1 MAETGPPTRS
11 NIFEEPDRADEFA
24 TRFPEQVRTML
35 AMLRMSKLGGLA
47 VAECDDFDLRRRLF
61 AYFKDRL
68 ADEGIYLYPYEVTN
82 EDLNLV
88 RALRDLTEQ
97 PRFKNLEFT
106 GKFKSIVIFVY
117 GIEKYDEAQE
127 ARFLY
132 LLNFLR
138 DAFTTIEQPVVI
150 WGTSRF
156 VTRMAR
162 SAPDFWSVK
171 GMLFSFPSTG
181 GLESSEGGATTGE
194 AEGLRARLPPLSRYL
209 QSVVED
215 PDYAVWHDLYLP
227 LKAVRAADAMKLA
240 PPRHTLTEEEMAQLQ
255 RAIPQTEVH
264 EAGETIVERG
274 APGDTCYVIVTG
286 QVEVL
291 VPDALGNEV
300 VVSTLGPGDFFGE
313 IALLQSVPRTAA
325 VRTTQPSRFLV
336 LNRRSLATISRVAPS
351 VVEMLMEIGRRRLET
366 RMRDPQELVSPLRRF
381 ALEGHSLIR
390 QTPVDVRRLIADD
403 QRVVVLGEAGAG
415 KTTVLRRMMLDLANE
430 GLQALAEPDGTA
442 IIPFFIKLNML
453 TPGRQVE
460 DLILETLQGYGI
472 FPQRAGRG
480 ESGDEFDP
488 KKELTVL
495 LKGEDPDTYPVR
507 SFVFLMDGL
516 NEMGN
521 HPEVRRDLNRFIH
534 EYSHHRFVMAC
545 RVQQYVPIARFRTA
559 MLQRLSGDNI
569 ENFLT
574 RYLGA
579 DRGRRVAREIYSDP
593 QLEDL
598 AQTPLA
604 LYMFA
609 QIAKSSEAAL
619 PKNRGILFERFTNNL
634 LERTDTEWWKIFG
647 RSKSRVPLSI
657 RRNALASLGLMMQE
671 NEVWAFPRSR
681 WMAIIM
687 QEIYLYREAATA
699 KERETARSVSPQ
711 DVMEEVM
718 YSGLLRYSGD
728 REWVEFAHHTL
739 QEFFAA
745 LALRDQGVD
754 LEPLLRTPESRRQWL
769 GTIVL
774 LYGISRYK
782 PALFSKILG
791 YGNDYGR
798 IWLAAECLANAG
810 GDIAYAAE
818 SLERAIEESQLFGM
832 LFSVGLAC
840 RQLER
845 YAEALTYLHR
855 AANLQPGS
863 ADVQFEL
870 GSLYR
875 LVDQY
880 DRAIAHL
887 EEAIRL
893 RPDFV
898 DAYNQLGITYYDQ
911 GKYVEALTIFRATT
925 QLEPSNPH
933 HYYNLGTVLKLL
945 RDYPAARSA
954 FQTAVE
960 LKPDYMEA
968 RSQLD
973 ILEKALASG
982 VIRVLE
988 RIPLLSKLTLE
999 QNVLLANRLRVV
1011 EFQPGQIVF
1020 HMGEMGDSF
1029 YIVETGEVE
1038 VLAPDVEGAPN
1049 VLNRLGPGDFFGEIA
1064 LLRAVPRTA
1073 TIRVVSPTRLLALS
1087 REDFDDVLA
1096 RYPSIAHGLAETSG
1110 FRLLRDRQRGRR
1122 VDLEPYYDPA
1132 YIEELAQQKEVTVVM
1147 GDIHGSTFLTNAIN
1161 PELMVEFLD
1170 EYLLRMSTIIVQA
1183 GGAMDRSL
1191 GDSVMGVFGS
1201 FHERHGDSETTSGA
1215 RALLAAIRMRQAY
1228 LDLRAEW
1235 SKESP
1240 EFARTGMGI
1249 GLSTGSVAKG
1259 TVGSETAMVGSAV
1272 NLANKLSKL
1281 AIKGR
1286 QESEIY
1292 VDERTYEMLGDS
1304 VVAELLDPAYTARKA
1319 GGVPLRAYRI
1329 IERRQK

>member
-1 MAETGPPTRS
+1 MAGTDPPPVP
-11 NIFEEPDRADEFA
+11 NIFEVPDRADEFA
-24 TRFPEQVRTML
+24 TRFPEQVRTLL
-35 AMLRMSKLGGLA
+35 AMLRMSNMGGLA

-61 AYFKDRL
+61 TYFKHRL
-68 ADEGIYLYPYEVTN
+68 ADEGIYLYPYEVTDK
-82 EDLNLV
+82 DLNLV

-117 GIEKYDEAQE
+117 GIEKYDETQE
-127 ARFLY
+127 GRFIY

-156 VTRMAR
+156 VTRLAR

-171 GMLFSFPSTG
+171 GMLFSFPTTG
-181 GLESSEGGATTGE
+181 ALKPLEGE
-194 AEGLRARLPPLSRYL
+194 AEGPHARLPPLTRYL

-227 LKAVRAADAMKLA
+227 LKAVRAADSMKLA
-240 PPRHTLTEEEMAQLQ
+240 PPRHTLTEDEMAQLQ
-255 RAIPQTEVH
+255 QAISQIEEH
-264 EAGETIVERG
+264 EAGEVIVERG
-274 APGDTCYVIVTG
+274 APGDTCYIIVSG
-286 QVEVL
+286 QVEVV

-336 LNRRSLATISRVAPS
+336 LNRRSLSTVSQVAPS
-351 VVEMLMEIGRRRLET
+351 VVEMLVEIGRRRLET

-390 QTPVDVRRLIADD
+390 QTPVDVRQLIADD

-430 GLQALAEPDGTA
+430 ALKALEQPDGTA
-442 IIPFFIKLNML
+442 VIPFFIKLNML
-453 TPGRQVE
+453 TPERRVE
-460 DLILETLQGYGI
+460 DLILETLQSYGVL
-472 FPQRAGRG
+472 PLRDSTD
-480 ESGDEFDP
+480 ESDP
-488 KKELTVL
+488 HQELTAL
-495 LKGEDPDTYPVR
+495 LKGEDPETFPVR
-507 SFVFLMDGL
+507 GFVFLMDGL
-516 NEMGN
+516 NEMGSQ
-521 HPEVRRDLNRFIH
+521 PEVRRDLNRFIH
-534 EYSHHRFVMAC
+534 EYANHRFVLAC

-559 MLQRLSGDNI
+559 MLQRLAGEDI

-574 RYLGA
+574 KYLGSE
-579 DRGRRVAREIYSDP
+579 RGRRVAREIYSDP

-619 PKNRGILFERFTNNL
+619 PKNRGILFERFTDNL

-647 RSKSRVPLSI
+647 RSKSRVPLEI

-671 NEVWAFPRSR
+671 NQVWAFPRSR
-681 WMAIIM
+681 WMAIIA
-687 QEIYLYREAATA
+687 QEIYLYREGASPE
-699 KERETARSVSPQ
+699 ERKAARSVSPQ

-745 LALRDQGVD
+745 LALRDQGLD
-754 LEPLLRTPESRRQWL
+754 LEPLLRTPDSRRQWL

-810 GDIAYAAE
+810 GDIVYAAE
-818 SLERAIEESQLFGM
+818 SLERAIEEPQMFGM

-845 YAEALTYLHR
+845 YPEALTYLHR
-855 AANLQPGS
+855 AASLQPGS
-863 ADVQFEL
+863 ADVQYEL

-880 DRAIAHL
+880 DRAITHL

-911 GKYVEALTIFRATT
+911 GKYVEALTVFRATT

-945 RDYPAARSA
+945 RDYPAARDA
-954 FQTAVE
+954 FRTAVE
-960 LKPDYMEA
+960 LKPDYLEA

-982 VIRVLE
+982 VIRVLD

-1011 EFQPGQIVF
+1011 DYQPGEIVF
-1020 HMGEMGDSF
+1020 HMGEMGDTF

-1038 VLAPDVEGAPN
+1038 VLAPDVEGAPS

-1096 RYPSIAHGLAETSG
+1096 RYPSVAHGLAETSG
-1110 FRLLRDRQRGRR
+1110 YRLLRDRQRGRR

-1132 YIEELAQQKEVTVVM
+1132 YIEELVQQKEVTVVM
-1147 GDIHGSTFLTNAIN
+1147 GDIHGSTYLTNAIS

-1201 FHERHGDSETTSGA
+1201 FYERHGGSETTSGA
-1215 RALLAAIRMRQAY
+1215 RALLAAFRMRQAY

-1249 GLSTGSVAKG
+1249 GLSTGAVAKG
-1259 TVGSETAMVGSAV
+1259 TVGSETAMVGPAV

-1304 VVAELLDPAYTARKA
+1304 VVAELLDPAYTSRKA

-1329 IERRQK
+1329 IERRQVGPPSREKS

>member
-1 MAETGPPTRS
+1 MVEVNSPSSP
-11 NIFEEPDRADEFA
+11 NIFEVPDRTDELA

-47 VAECDDFDLRRRLF
+47 LAECDDFDLRQRLF

-68 ADEGIYLYPYEVTN
+68 ADEGIYLYPYEVTDK
-82 EDLNLV
+82 DLNLV

-106 GKFKSIVIFVY
+106 GKFSSIVIFVY
-117 GIEKYDEAQE
+117 GIERYDEAQE

-138 DAFTTIEQPVVI
+138 DAFTTVEQTVVI
-150 WGTSRF
+150 WGTSGF
-156 VTRMAR
+156 ITRLAR
-162 SAPDFWSVK
+162 AAPDFWSWK
-171 GMLFSFPSTG
+171 GMLFSFP
-181 GLESSEGGATTGE
+181 ATAGEEKATVE
-194 AEGLRARLPPLSRYL
+194 AEGFRSRLPSLSRYL
-209 QSVVED
+209 QALVED

-227 LKAVRAADAMKLA
+227 LKAIRAADTMK
-240 PPRHTLTEEEMAQLQ
+240 PVTPRHTLTEDEIAQLQ
-255 RAIPQTEVH
+255 QAITQTESH
-264 EAGETIVERG
+264 EAGEVIFERG

-291 VPDALGNEV
+291 APDALGNEV
-300 VVSTLGPGDFFGE
+300 IVSTLGPGDFFGE
-313 IALLQSVPRTAA
+313 IALLQSVPRTAS

-336 LNRRSLATISRVAPS
+336 LNRRSLATVSQVAPL

-366 RMRDPQELVSPLRRF
+366 RMRDPQELMSPLRRF
-381 ALEGHSLIR
+381 ALEGNSLIR
-390 QTPVDVRRLIADD
+390 QTPVDVRQLIADD

-415 KTTVLRRMMLDLANE
+415 KTTVLRRMMLDMANE
-430 GLQALAEPDGTA
+430 GLKALAEPGGA
-442 IIPFFIKLNML
+442 AVIPFFIKLNML
-453 TPGRQVE
+453 TPTRQVE
-460 DLILETLQGYGI
+460 DLILEALHGYGI
-472 FPQRAGRG
+472 F
-480 ESGDEFDP
+480 ES
-488 KKELTVL
+488 KEDLAVL
-495 LKGEDPDTYPVR
+495 LKGQDPEVYPVR
-507 SFVFLMDGL
+507 GFVFLMDGL
-516 NEMGN
+516 NEMASQ
-521 HPEVRRDLNRFIH
+521 PEVRHELNRFIH
-534 EYSHHRFVMAC
+534 EYSRYRFVMAC
-545 RVQQYVPIARFRTA
+545 RVQHYVPIARFRTA
-559 MLQRLSGDNI
+559 MLQRLAGDDI
-569 ENFLT
+569 ENFLA
-574 RYLGA
+574 RYLGI

-598 AQTPLA
+598 AQIPLA

-634 LERTDTEWWKIFG
+634 LERTDTQWWKIFG
-647 RSKSRVPLSI
+647 RSKSRVPLAL
-657 RRNALASLGLMMQE
+657 RRSALASLGLMMQE

-681 WMAIIM
+681 WMATIT
-687 QEIYLYREAATA
+687 QEIYLYREAATPE
-699 KERETARSVSPQ
+699 EREVVRSVSPQ
-711 DVMEEVM
+711 DLMEEVM

-728 REWVEFAHHTL
+728 REWIEFAHHTL

-745 LALRDQGVD
+745 LALRDQDVD
-754 LEPLLRTPESRRQWL
+754 LEPLLNTAESRRQWS

-791 YGNDYGR
+791 QSNDYGR

-818 SLERAIEESQLFGM
+818 NLEAAIDEKQMFGM

-845 YAEALTYLHR
+845 YPEALTYLHR
-855 AANLQPGS
+855 AADLRPGS
-863 ADVQFEL
+863 ADIQYEL

-880 DRAIAHL
+880 DRAITHL

-911 GKYVEALTIFRATT
+911 SKYVEALTVFRATT
-925 QLEPSNPH
+925 QLEPSNPY

-945 RDYPAARSA
+945 RDYPAARNV

-960 LKPDYMEA
+960 LKSDYLEA
-968 RSQLD
+968 RTQLD

-982 VIRVLE
+982 VIRVLD
-988 RIPLLSKLTLE
+988 RIPILSKLTLE
-999 QNVLLANRLRVV
+999 QSVLLANRLKIV
-1011 EFQPGQIVF
+1011 EFKPGQIVF
-1020 HMGEMGDSF
+1020 HMGEMGDTF
-1029 YIVETGEVE
+1029 YIIEAGEVE
-1038 VLAPDVEGAPN
+1038 VLAPDVKGSPN

-1073 TIRVVSPTRLLALS
+1073 TIRVVSPVRLLALS

-1096 RYPSIAHGLAETSG
+1096 RYPSVAHGLAETSG
-1110 FRLLRDRQRGRR
+1110 LRLLRDRQRGRR
-1122 VDLEPYYDPA
+1122 VDLERYYDLA
-1132 YIEELAQQKEVTVVM
+1132 YIEELVHQKEVTVIM
-1147 GDIHGSTFLTNAIN
+1147 GDIHGSTFLTNAIG

-1170 EYLLRMSTIIVQA
+1170 EYLLRMSTIVVQA
-1183 GGAMDRSL
+1183 GGAMNRSL

-1201 FHERHGDSETTSGA
+1201 FHERQGDSEATSGA
-1215 RALLAAIRMRQAY
+1215 RALLAALRMRQAY
-1228 LDLRAEW
+1228 LDLRIEW
-1235 SKESP
+1235 SKENP
-1240 EFARTGMGI
+1240 EFAQTGMGV
-1249 GLSTGSVAKG
+1249 GLSTGAVAKG

-1281 AIKGR
+1281 AIRGR

-1292 VDERTYEMLGDS
+1292 VDERTYEMLGES
-1304 VVAELLDPAYTARKA
+1304 VIAEFLDPAYTAQKT
-1319 GGVPLRAYRI
+1319 GGVPLKAYRI
-1329 IERRQK
+1329 IQRRP

>member
-1 MAETGPPTRS
+1 MTMADTNLPSSP
-11 NIFEEPDRADEFA
+11 NIFAEPDRADEFA

-35 AMLRMSKLGGLA
+35 AMLRMSNLGGLA
-47 VAECDDFDLRRRLF
+47 VAECDDFALRRQLF

-68 ADEGIYLYPYEVTN
+68 ADEDVYLYPYEVT
-82 EDLNLV
+82 EKDLNLI

-117 GIEKYDEAQE
+117 GIEKYNEMQE
-127 ARFLY
+127 ARFIY

-138 DAFTTIEQPVVI
+138 DALTTIEQPVVI
-150 WGTSRF
+150 WGTSEF
-156 VTRMAR
+156 VTRLAR
-162 SAPDFWSVK
+162 TAPDFWSWK
-171 GMLFSFPSTG
+171 GMLFSFLSTTAERSVG
-181 GLESSEGGATTGE
+181 EETHVDLEKF
-194 AEGLRARLPPLSRYL
+194 RARLPPLTRYL
-209 QSVVED
+209 QAVVED

-227 LKAVRAADAMKLA
+227 LKAVRAADTMKLVA
-240 PPRHTLTEEEMAQLQ
+240 PRHTLTEDEMAQLQ
-255 RAIPQTEVH
+255 EAITQTESR
-264 EAGETIVERG
+264 EGGETIFERG
-274 APGDTCYVIVTG
+274 APGDTCYIIVKG
-286 QVEVL
+286 EVEVL

-300 VVSTLGPGDFFGE
+300 VVSTLGVGDFFGE

-325 VRTTQPSRFLV
+325 VRTTQLSRFLV
-336 LNRRSLATISRVAPS
+336 LNRRLLGTVLRVAPS
-351 VVEMLMEIGRRRLET
+351 VVEMLMEISRRRLET
-366 RMRDPQELVSPLRRF
+366 RMRDPQEFLSPLRRF

-390 QTPVDVRRLIADD
+390 QTPVDVRHLIADD
-403 QRVVVLGEAGAG
+403 QFVVVLGEAGAG
-415 KTTVLRRMMLDLANE
+415 KTTVLRRMMLDQANE
-430 GLQALAEPDGTA
+430 GSKALAEPEGAA
-442 IIPFFIKLNML
+442 IVPLFIKLNML
-453 TPGRQVE
+453 TPERQVE
-460 DLILETLQGYGI
+460 DLILELLRSYGI
-472 FPQRAGRG
+472 F
-480 ESGDEFDP
+480 EFETQED
-488 KKELTVL
+488 LAVL
-495 LKGEDPDTYPVR
+495 LKCQDPNTYPAR
-507 SFVFLMDGL
+507 GFVFFMDGL
-516 NEMGN
+516 NEMGSQAKIR
-521 HPEVRRDLNRFIH
+521 HDLNRFIQ
-534 EYSHHRFVMAC
+534 EYSHHRVVMAC
-545 RVQQYVPIARFRTA
+545 RVQNYVPIARFRTA
-559 MLQRLSGDNI
+559 MLQRLAGDDI
-569 ENFLT
+569 QNFLA

-579 DRGRRVAREIYSDP
+579 EQGRRVAHEIYSDP

-647 RSKSRVPLSI
+647 RSKSRVPLAI
-657 RRNALASLGLMMQE
+657 RRAALASLGLTMQE

-681 WMAIIM
+681 WIAIVT
-687 QEIYLYREAATA
+687 QELYLYREAATPE
-699 KERETARSVSPQ
+699 EREATRAVSPQ
-711 DVMEEVM
+711 DVMEEIM

-745 LALRDQGVD
+745 LALRDQTVD
-754 LEPLLRTPESRRQWL
+754 LEPLLHTTESRRQWL

-774 LYGISRYK
+774 LYGISRHK
-782 PALFSKILG
+782 ASLFFRILG
-791 YGNDYGR
+791 LGNDYSR

-818 SLERAIEESQLFGM
+818 SLEAVMPNQTALDERQRFGM
-832 LFSVGLAC
+832 LFSLGLAC

-845 YAEALTYLHR
+845 YPEALTYLHR
-855 AANLQPGS
+855 AAELQPGS
-863 ADVQFEL
+863 ADAQYEL

-880 DRAIAHL
+880 DRAITHL
-887 EEAIRL
+887 EEAIL
-893 RPDFV
+893 VRPDFV

-911 GKYVEALTIFRATT
+911 SKYVEALTVFRATT

-933 HYYNLGTVLKLL
+933 HHYNLGTVLKLL

-954 FQTAVE
+954 FQAAVQ
-960 LKPDYMEA
+960 LKPDYIEA
-968 RSQLD
+968 RTQLD
-973 ILEKALASG
+973 IVEKALASG
-982 VIRVLE
+982 VIRVLD

-999 QNVLLANRLRVV
+999 QNVLIANRLQVV
-1011 EFQPGQIVF
+1011 EFEPGQIVF
-1020 HMGEMGDSF
+1020 HMGEMGDTF

-1038 VLAPDVEGAPN
+1038 VLAPDVDGQPS

-1087 REDFDDVLA
+1087 REDFNDVIA
-1096 RYPSIAHGLAETSG
+1096 RYPSVAHRLAETSG
-1110 FRLLRDRQRGRR
+1110 MRLLRDRQRGRR
-1122 VDLEPYYDPA
+1122 TELDHYYDPA
-1132 YIEELAQQKEVTVVM
+1132 YIEELVQQKEVTVVM
-1147 GDIHGSTFLTNAIN
+1147 GDIHGSTFLTNAIG

-1170 EYLLRMSTIIVQA
+1170 EYLTRMSTIVVQA

-1201 FHERHGDSETTSGA
+1201 FYERHGESETTSGA
-1215 RALLAAIRMRQAY
+1215 RALLAALQMRQAF
-1228 LDLRAEW
+1228 LDLRAQW
-1235 SKESP
+1235 TKESP
-1240 EFARTGMGI
+1240 EFAQTGMGI

-1292 VDERTYEMLGDS
+1292 ADERTYEMLADS
-1304 VVAELLDPAYTARKA
+1304 VIAELLDPAYTFRKA

-1329 IERRQK
+1329 IQRREQ

>member
-1 MAETGPPTRS
+1 MADANPYS
-11 NIFEEPDRADEFA
+11 NSNVFGSPGRADEFA
-24 TRFPEQVRTML
+24 TRFPEQVAAML
-35 AMLRMSKLGGLA
+35 TMLRMSKLGGLV
-47 VAECDDFDLRRRLF
+47 VAECDDFDLRRQLF
-61 AYFKDRL
+61 TYFKRRL
-68 ADEGIYLYPYEVTN
+68 ADEEIYLYPYEVTVR
-82 EDLNLV
+82 DLNLV

-106 GKFKSIVIFVY
+106 GKFKSIAIFVH
-117 GIEKYDEAQE
+117 GIEKYNQVQE

-138 DAFTTIEQPVVI
+138 DDFNAIEQPVVI
-150 WGTSRF
+150 WGSNEF
-156 VTRMAR
+156 VTRLAH
-162 SAPDFWSVK
+162 SAPDFWSCK
-171 GMLFSFPSTG
+171 KMLLPFPFMAG
-181 GLESSEGGATTGE
+181 EHLESEEANEGL
-194 AEGLRARLPPLSRYL
+194 EGLRSQLPPLLRYL
-209 QSVVED
+209 QGVAEA
-215 PDYAVWHDLYLP
+215 PDYAVWRDLYLP
-227 LKAVRAADAMKLA
+227 LKAVRAADTMKLA
-240 PPRHTLTEEEMAQLQ
+240 PPRHTLTDDEMAQLQ
-255 RAIPQTEVH
+255 QAITTTELR
-264 EAGETIVERG
+264 EAGETIFDRA
-274 APGDTCYVIVTG
+274 APGDTCYIIATG

-313 IALLQSVPRTAA
+313 IALLQSVPRTAS
-325 VRTTQPSRFLV
+325 VRTTQPSHFLV
-336 LNRRSLATISRVAPS
+336 LNRRSLGTVSQVAPS
-351 VVEMLMEIGRRRLET
+351 VVEILMEISRRRLET
-366 RMRDPQELVSPLRRF
+366 RIRDPQELVSPLRRF

-390 QTPVDVRRLIADD
+390 QTPMDVRQLIADD

-415 KTTVLRRMMLDLANE
+415 KTTMLRRMMFDLAHE
-430 GLQALAEPDGTA
+430 GLEALTEPNGLA
-442 IIPFFIKLNML
+442 VVPFFIKLNML
-453 TPGRQVE
+453 TPERQVE
-460 DLILETLQGYGI
+460 DLIFEALHSS
-472 FPQRAGRG
+472 G
-480 ESGDEFDP
+480 EIES
-488 KKELTVL
+488 KEDLAVL
-495 LKGEDPDTYPVR
+495 LQAQDPDTYPAR
-507 SFVFLMDGL
+507 GFVFLMDGL
-516 NEMGN
+516 NEMSGQ
-521 HPEVRRDLNRFIH
+521 PEVRRDLNRFIQ
-534 EYSHHRFVMAC
+534 EYARHRFVMTC
-545 RVQQYVPIARFRTA
+545 RVQHYVPIARFRTA
-559 MLQRLSGDNI
+559 MLQRLAGNDI
-569 ENFLT
+569 ESFLAK
-574 RYLGA
+574 YLGD

-609 QIAKSSEAAL
+609 QIARNNETAL
-619 PKNRGILFERFTNNL
+619 PKNRGVLFERFTSNL
-634 LERTDTEWWKIFG
+634 LERIDSERWKTFG
-647 RSKSRVPLSI
+647 RSPGEIPLDI
-657 RRNALASLGLMMQE
+657 RRAALASLGLMMQE
-671 NEVWAFPRSR
+671 NQVWALPGSR
-681 WMAIIM
+681 WEAIAA
-687 QEIYLYREAATA
+687 QELYLYREAATSQ
-699 KERETARSVSPQ
+699 EREAARSVSPQ
-711 DVMEEVM
+711 DVMDQVM
-718 YSGLLRYSGD
+718 TSGLLRYSGD
-728 REWVEFAHHTL
+728 GEWVEFAHHTL

-745 LALRDQGVD
+745 LALRAQDVD
-754 LEPLLRTPESRRQWL
+754 LEPLLRTPESRRHWL

-774 LYGISRYK
+774 LYGISHYQ
-782 PALFSKILG
+782 PALFFKILG
-791 YGNDYGR
+791 HGSDHSR

-818 SLERAIEESQLFGM
+818 SLEAAIDRRGPVDERQRFGM

-845 YAEALTYLHR
+845 YSEALTYLHR
-855 AANLQPGS
+855 AAELQPGS
-863 ADVQFEL
+863 ADVQYEL

-880 DRAIAHL
+880 ERAIAHL
-887 EEAIRL
+887 EGAIRV

-911 GKYVEALTIFRATT
+911 GKHVEALTVFRATT

-945 RDYPAARSA
+945 RDYPAARNA

-960 LKPDYMEA
+960 LKSDYIEA
-968 RSQLD
+968 RTQFD

-982 VIRVLE
+982 VVRVLD

-999 QNVLLANRLRVV
+999 QNVLLANRLRVL
-1011 EFQPGQIVF
+1011 EFRPGQIVF
-1020 HMGEMGDSF
+1020 HMGEIGDTF
-1029 YIVETGEVE
+1029 YIIETGEVE
-1038 VLAPDVEGAPN
+1038 VLAPDVKGSPT

-1073 TIRVVSPTRLLALS
+1073 TIRVVSPARLLALS
-1087 REDFDDVLA
+1087 REDFNDVLA
-1096 RYPSIAHGLAETSG
+1096 RYTSVAHHLAETSDL
-1110 FRLLRDRQRGRR
+1110 RLLRDRQRGRR
-1122 VDLEPYYDPA
+1122 LDLERYYDPA
-1132 YIEELAQQKEVTVVM
+1132 YIEELVQQEEVTVVM
-1147 GDIHGSTFLTNAIN
+1147 GDIHGSTFLTNAIG

-1170 EYLLRMSTIIVQA
+1170 EYLLRMSTIVVQV

-1201 FHERHGDSETTSGA
+1201 FYERHGDSETTSGA
-1215 RALLAAIRMRQAY
+1215 RALLAALRMRQAY

-1235 SKESP
+1235 SKESL

-1286 QESEIY
+1286 RESEIY

-1304 VVAELLDPAYTARKA
+1304 VIAELLDPVYTSRKA

-1329 IERRQK
+1329 IQRRG